1 MQISAQL
8 VNKKNENSVILK
20 TDNNTHSINIPS
32 KKTGYGS
39 GVNGGE
45 LLFLALAAC
54 YCDDIYREAGKQGI
68 EVKSVEVEV
77 KGDFD
82 TESLPASNIIYSA
95 TVKAAAKRDA
105 IIELMNLTDK
115 VSEIQNT
122 LREGVPVTLVNAE
135 AISVK

>member
-1 MQISAQL
+1 MQISAQI
-8 VNKKNENSVILK
+8 VNKKNENSVLLK
-20 TDNNTHSINIPS
+20 TENNTHSINIPS
-32 KKTGYGS
+32 QKSGFGS

-45 LLFLALAAC
+45 FLFLALAAC
-54 YCDDIYREAGKQGI
+54 YCNDIYREAGKQGI

-77 KGDFD
+77 KGDFYA
-82 TESLPASNIIYSA
+82 ESLPASSITYSA

-122 LREGVPVTLVNAE
+122 LRKGVPVTLVSAE
-135 AISVK
+135 AISV

>member
-1 MQISAQL
+1 MQISARL
-8 VNKKNENSVILK
+8 INKKNENSVVLK
-20 TDNNTHSINIPS
+20 TENNIHSINIPS
-32 KKTGYGS
+32 KKSGYGS
-39 GVNGGE
+39 GINGGE

-54 YCDDIYREAGKQGI
+54 YCNDIYREAVKQKI
-68 EVKSVEVEV
+68 EVKSVEVQV

-82 TESLPASNIIYSA
+82 AESFPASNIIYSA

-122 LREGVPVTLVNAE
+122 LRKGVPVTLVNTE
-135 AISVK
+135 AISAE